1 MNRSRALQI
10 VKRLGLRQLSVTT
23 KTLPYTW
30 QFRYISAVTGA
41 PSPRPLDHKR
51 QPHKSNRPTRITRRC
66 SLSLAAPRR
75 RFTLWQPL
83 QCTPRSLPPTV
94 A

>member
-30 QFRYISAVTGA
+30 QF
-41 PSPRPLDHKR
+41 PL
-51 QPHKSNRPTRITRRC
+51 P
-66 SLSLAAPRR
+66 
-75 RFTLWQPL
+75 F
-83 QCTPRSLPPTV
+83 LP
-94 A
+94 

>member
-30 QFRYISAVTGA
+30 QFRYYFCRDRRT
-41 PSPRPLDHKR
+41 
-51 QPHKSNRPTRITRRC
+51 KSM
-66 SLSLAAPRR
+66 
-75 RFTLWQPL
+75 
-83 QCTPRSLPPTV
+83 PRSTTSGSLTKITV
-94 A
+94 QHL

>member
-1 MNRSRALQI
+1 MNRSHALQI

-51 QPHKSNRPTRITRRC
+51 QPHKNNRPTHINKAMQPTVGRSDALLRFMTTP
-66 SLSLAAPRR
+66 SVQSTLAA
-75 RFTLWQPL
+75 
-83 QCTPRSLPPTV
+83 
-94 A
+94 ANGG

>member
-30 QFRYISAVTGA
+30 QFRYISAVTG
-41 PSPRPLDHKR
+41 SQK
-51 QPHKSNRPTRITRRC
+51 
-66 SLSLAAPRR
+66 
-75 RFTLWQPL
+75 
-83 QCTPRSLPPTV
+83 
-94 A
+94 